1 MELVNYRFSLDMK
14 KSGVQRVL
22 QGFTTGDGMLRRL
35 TINLKNNGETVNL
48 DESYSASMYILPEGA
63 TESTI
68 NACTIVNDTIVYDVE
83 KNDVANTGT
92 TKMQLQIITSS
103 GVTYCPQFALEVNAN
118 LFEDGD
124 AYAAKFSELELALA
138 QALYVYRHRIVSVDL
153 ADDGTFTVTYGD
165 GTTYVSDTLKEF
177 MNYWEDKIKKYE
189 SWMAQNVDAGLYD
202 EDFNLIASWDALVSS
217 GNVVVSGT
225 ESNVI
230 VDSSTITDATYP
242 DAYYLYIPD
251 TVVRIDSAGFTQN
264 NCKYIHIPSTVS
276 YIGTYAFYKSTNLK
290 EINIPSSI
298 GYIADGMFCGC
309 TSLSICKWNPNS
321 PTYIGDYAFAGTAFT
336 SYPFSDISLEL
347 NAGAFSGCTSM
358 TSIDLDNV
366 SLLYNYSDY
375 IASGYRKGVFS
386 NCTSLTSISNFG
398 TNNEIEIL
406 GGSSMPGAFYGCT
419 SLASVEVGENV
430 VMSTNEDYPSSGI
443 PKYTFMN
450 CTSLAEA
457 TIPLCM
463 ISGDIGDYYT
473 FYGCSSLETINVVGY
488 GYLDVQSSGVITR
501 TTPSI
506 LGTIARAADNPPIVT
521 FEMDEN
527 VSVDSVS
534 AAFNGFTSLTSL
546 TINWNATP
554 TISSYAFANCTAID
568 DITVPSDVA
577 SVDDDSFLNVAHITY
592 AGALDTSNWGALSYN

>member
-165 GTTYVSDTLKEF
+165 GTTYESETIKDF
-177 MNYWEDKIKKYE
+177 MARWEVRFTRYE
-189 SWMAQNVDAGLYD
+189 KWMAQNVDGGLYD
-202 EDFNLIASWDALVSS
+202 ENFTLLASWDALVSGGYITLYNSYTIS
-217 GNVVVSGT
+217 GHN
-225 ESNVI
+225 
-230 VDSSTITDATYP
+230 ITDTTFP
-242 DAYYLYIPD
+242 DAYYLFIPD
-251 TVVRIDSAGFTQN
+251 TITTVN
-264 NCKYIHIPSTVS
+264 NLRACNCYYIHMPETVTALTVGS
-276 YIGTYAFYKSTNLK
+276 FSGCTNLE
-290 EINIPSSI
+290 EINIPVRVTKI
-298 GYIADGMFCGC
+298 PKQC
-309 TSLSICKWNPNS
+309 
-321 PTYIGDYAFAGTAFT
+321 
-336 SYPFSDISLEL
+336 
-347 NAGAFSGCTSM
+347 FSGCTNLHLLNGGGDVTIFDEDSF
-358 TSIDLDNV
+358 TGTGVKSFPLDICASSGI
-366 SLLYNYSDY
+366 SLYQ
-375 IASGYRKGVFS
+375 
-386 NCTSLTSISNFG
+386 
-398 TNNEIEIL
+398 
-406 GGSSMPGAFYGCT
+406 GAFYGCT
-419 SLASVEVGENV
+419 SLKKVDLDNVTIIFNRRHHYIRGVFAHCTALTEIENFGTNNAIEVYGMGN
-430 VMSTNEDYPSSGI
+430 
-443 PKYTFMN
+443 FQN
-450 CTSLAEA
+450 CTSLTSVTIGENVTFNSSSVINTNYIARRTFANCTSLVSA
-457 TIPLCM
+457 TVPLAAVNDTF
-463 ISGDIGDYYT
+463 SFYT
-473 FYGCSSLETINVVGY
+473 FEGCSALEEIAVKGIGTLYDEVNNTTI
-488 GYLDVQSSGVITR
+488 
-501 TTPSI
+501 TPTG
-506 LGTIARAADNPPIVT
+506 LGGIAYAADNPPIVT

-527 VSVDSVS
+527 VTVDSVRG
-534 AAFNGFTSLTSL
+534 AFNGFTSLTSL

-554 TISSYAFANCTAID
+554 TILFYAFANCTAID